1 MEALA
6 PALAGIEA
14 VTVPTLVIHGRAGTL
29 LPPEQGRDI
38 AARVPGARR
47 IEIDGMGHDFEG
59 EGPEIVARQVMDFIE
74 MVATKAGTP
83 NE

>member
-1 MEALA
+1 MEASA

-14 VTVPTLVIHGRAGTL
+14 VTVPTLVIHGRAGKL
-29 LPPEQGRDI
+29 LPHEQGRDI
-38 AARVPGARR
+38 AARVPGARQ
-47 IEIDGMGHDFEG
+47 IEIEGMGHDFER
-59 EGPEIVARQVMDFIE
+59 EASEIVARQVIDFIE